1 MFDPPRK
8 QIPIL
13 SVKRSRFPGGSIRI
27 IRIIPGLS
35 LVALRAGKIKALE
48 GADRV

>member
-8 QIPIL
+8 QIPSL

-48 GADRV
+48 AADRV